1 MTSHASNR
9 RFVPNRI
16 DSTNCKYVRHTQTS
30 SYLLDFLCLGV
41 AFSTDRRRGIVVN
54 KTTQM
59 AHEDFGTK
67 IRIALNSYLT
77 HEPTP
82 TETEANKVTAAKK
95 AAIDAEIAGRQ
106 LCVEARRDRDLIIAE
121 ADADAVERRL
131 AFTKKYGVYELNH
144 YWYPGSIDVS
154 MPFDYFATKS
164 FYLDGFAGFSS
175 GAFEGFKK
183 SENVSLGT
191 NSAYILDNLSTQHM
205 ASPFPPATNG
215 AWDAFNPLNANV
227 AAVQKKKANLLYDLV
242 VADIYETYVEAVTA
256 EFRKE
261 EVAALNVARMEYADG
276 LASETA
282 LKNAILTA
290 RGTALSSYVT
300 ALENADSTSNV
311 LTFSSSLLN
320 SSSAYGSSMASAYGD
335 RQIGTRMNEIDK
347 AWRRQCK
354 L

>member
-1 MTSHASNR
+1 
-9 RFVPNRI
+9 
-16 DSTNCKYVRHTQTS
+16 
-30 SYLLDFLCLGV
+30 
-41 AFSTDRRRGIVVN
+41 
-54 KTTQM
+54 M

-154 MPFDYFATKS
+154 MPFDYYATKS

-215 AWDAFNPLNANV
+215 AWDAFNPLNA
-227 AAVQKKKANLLYDLV
+227 K
-242 VADIYETYVEAVTA
+242 
-256 EFRKE
+256 
-261 EVAALNVARMEYADG
+261 AALNVARMEYADG